1 VGIKYRD
8 NDIYGTRAIINVY
21 EPKVKNDSKDLSA
34 TSIEIYNGSGPEEAI
49 VAGYSVSPSLSG
61 DSFARFHIS
70 WVIMIILLKLVE
82 L

>member
-8 NDIYGTRAIINVY
+8 NDIYGTWAIINVY

-49 VAGYSVSPSLSG
+49 VAGYSVSPCLSG